1 MADPTFSTFEHVTSK
16 PCEDTCHGV
25 ALRPLLFGNK
35 KPQIIAGSFFALGG
49 AMMAVLRG
57 NAGTLGLFSVVMLL
71 WPLLS
76 STGVTPQVS
85 LPNPAAQ
92 PRTVNHKP

>member
-1 MADPTFSTFEHVTSK
+1 
-16 PCEDTCHGV
+16 
-25 ALRPLLFGNK
+25 
-35 KPQIIAGSFFALGG
+35 
-49 AMMAVLRG
+49 MMAVLRG